1 MPRKEGQKLKLL
13 ALLQIL
19 ARDTDETHPLSVP
32 RLVEMLQERGIK
44 AERKSI
50 YDDIQTLNEIENA
63 PFEIVSKIDV
73 FMAYRA
79 FYEFFQA

>member
-32 RLVEMLQERGIK
+32 RLVEDRER
-44 AERKSI
+44 A
-50 YDDIQTLNEIENA
+50 
-63 PFEIVSKIDV
+63 V
-73 FMAYRA
+73 
-79 FYEFFQA
+79 